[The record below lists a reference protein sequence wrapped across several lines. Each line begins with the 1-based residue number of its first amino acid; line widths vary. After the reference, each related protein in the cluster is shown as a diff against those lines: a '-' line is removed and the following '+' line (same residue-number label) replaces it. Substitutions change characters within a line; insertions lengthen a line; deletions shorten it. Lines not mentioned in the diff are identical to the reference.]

1 MIKVLDC
8 TLRDGGY
15 VNDWA
20 FGDNNIHFIIDNLGK
35 ANIDIIECGFLSKKS
50 KNNSSLFCDPYLKI
64 EKHNSQHVLM
74 INCGDYD
81 CSSLP
86 NQSATSIDGIRI
98 AFHKQDIDKAF
109 SDSEIIKQLGYKVF
123 LQPMVS
129 VSYTDTEFI
138 DLIQRA
144 NNLNPYAFYIVDSFG
159 VMKKNDLM
167 RLYYLIDHN
176 LKQDIHVGYHA
187 HNNLQLAYSNAQA
200 FVSIQTSRTLI
211 CDSSVYGMGR
221 GAGNLNTEL
230 FIDYLNEK
238 FNKEYKNEFIIKIID
253 EILNDI
259 YKVTPWGY
267 SLSYYLSAV
276 NKCHPNYATYLSD
289 KNTLNA
295 DDISKILSTILDTK
309 KNNYDASYIESL
321 YTNYQSQVLTVH
333 SDAINKIKDLLKKPV
348 LLLFPG
354 SSIETEI
361 DKLQDLY
368 KYTVIA
374 INFYSEKFK
383 IDYVFV
389 SNKRRYNE
397 LQKHTP
403 LIPIISTSNIKSSN
417 SMYEIPYNILLNT
430 NEKVKDNAGLMCIKL
445 LINAQI
451 EEVYVAGFDGYS
463 FTDESD
469 FAFND
474 EYMQINAH
482 NINATNQALNY
493 VVQEFSKDIKIK
505 SITSER
511 YIKFD

>member
-35 ANIDIIECGFLSKKS
+35 SNIDIIECGFLSNKG
-50 KNNSSLFCDPYLKI
+50 KNNSSLFYDPYLKI
-64 EKHNSQHVLM
+64 EKHSSQHVLM

-81 CSSLP
+81 CVNLP
-86 NQSATSIDGIRI
+86 NQDITSIDGIRV
-98 AFHKQDIDKAF
+98 AFHKKDIDKAF
-109 SDSEIIKQLGYKVF
+109 QDCEIIKQRGYKVF

-129 VSYTDTEFI
+129 VSYTDIEFI

-176 LKQDIHVGYHA
+176 LKQSIHVGYHA

-200 FVSIQTSRTLI
+200 FVSIRTSRTLI

-238 FNKEYKNEFIIKIID
+238 FGKDYNNEYIIKIID

-295 DDISKILSTILDTK
+295 DDISRILSTILDSK
-309 KNNYDASYIESL
+309 KNNYDALYIESL

-333 SDAINKIKDLLKKPV
+333 SDVINKIKDLLKKPV

-474 EYMQINAH
+474 EYMQNNAH
-482 NINATNQALNY
+482 NINATNQALNS
-493 VVQEFSKDIKIK
+493 VVKEFSRDIKIK

-511 YIKFD
+511 YIKID